1 MNPALLTLNIVTGGN
16 MKKQISLVLATMAV
30 VLALPFMAVVSMG
43 SGVLNFLN
51 GVPDAK
57 AAETQGFYMG
67 GPVPGDTYAWG
78 NCTYW
83 AFAMRLWAGAPIP
96 TTWGNANTWDDG
108 AIADGYIVNHTPMV
122 GAVYQTDEGFWGHVA
137 YVVKVDSKTGDWT
150 ISEMNNLGLNMVNT
164 RTFSKDSAVYYTFIH
179 NKKGASPW
187 NPTDISLGSQY
198 TGQTSSIP
206 R

>member
-16 MKKQISLVLATMAV
+16 MKKQLSLVLATMAV

-43 SGVLNFLN
+43 SEVLSFLN

-83 AFAMRLWAGAPIP
+83 SFAMRLWAGAPIP
-96 TTWGNANTWDDG
+96 TSWGNANTWDDR
-108 AIADGYIVNHTPMV
+108 AKADGYIVNHTPMV
-122 GAVYQTDEGFWGHVA
+122 GAVYQTDAGEYGHVA
-137 YVVKVDSKTGDWT
+137 YVIKVDSKTGDWT

-164 RTFSKDSAVYYTFIH
+164 RTFSKESAVYYNFIH
-179 NKKGASPW
+179 HKKGADPW
-187 NPTDISLGSQY
+187 TPSLISLPSQY
-198 TGQTSSIP
+198 TGNSTSLP